1 MPCNL
6 ISSCFFLE
14 SPWSR
19 DQVMQGGSTDHIGGP
34 GTIQG
39 CQGTRLYRG
48 GSRDQV
54 IQGSGT
60 IQGVQEP
67 YRGFR
72 HHKRGSRDQVIQGS
86 GTIQGGPGDIQRVQG
101 PYRGVQGP

>member
-1 MPCNL
+1 
-6 ISSCFFLE
+6 
-14 SPWSR
+14 
-19 DQVMQGGSTDHIGGP
+19 MQSYLLLLLLRVSVVQGPGNAGGFTDHTGGVQAPYKGVQAP
-34 GTIQG
+34 GYAG
-39 CQGTRLYRG
+39 G

-86 GTIQGGPGDIQRVQG
+86 GTIEGGPGDIQGVQG
-101 PYRGVQGP
+101 LYRGVQGP